1 MRESCISIMIKIDL
15 PEKIKFD
22 KSPQIVKTLIDQTL
36 LQSSGLISD
45 IMEHLTLAGGKNFR
59 AMLLLAAA
67 TDKEGY
73 VTQNAL
79 LSAAAVEILHLAT
92 LVHDD
97 VIDDAGIRRG
107 QTSIQTKFG
116 KKSAVICGDFL
127 FCKCFLLVAEVS
139 SQFQD
144 KFSDIAKA
152 MTKICL
158 GELKQFRHNG
168 DTAMSTRN
176 YLKIIA
182 GKTSALFSLA
192 LYSGSIIGEYDEKY
206 ARCLALF
213 GYYIGMIFQLTDDCM
228 DYETDIQT
236 AKKSVKNDLVEGVI
250 TLPLIYAI
258 SLKPEIK
265 DMIKKHSTLD
275 ELSEVFSEVISLGGV
290 AKTRDLAERY
300 YQKAKK
306 ILVRLD
312 DERKQLLFSEIL
324 EKIKV
329 REF

>member
-1 MRESCISIMIKIDL
+1 MMPSKQLVEQALR
-15 PEKIKFD
+15 
-22 KSPQIVKTLIDQTL
+22 
-36 LQSSGLISD
+36 QSDGIISD
-45 IMEHLTLAGGKNFR
+45 IMEHLTLTGGKNFR

-67 TDKEGY
+67 ADENGDVQK
-73 VTQNAL
+73 NAL

-97 VIDDAGIRRG
+97 VIDDAEIRRG
-107 QTSIQTKFG
+107 QKSVQAQYG

-139 SQFQD
+139 VQFQH
-144 KFSDIAKA
+144 KFADIAKA

-158 GELKQFRHNG
+158 GELKQFKHNG
-168 DTAMSTRN
+168 DISLSLRG

-192 LYSGSIIGEYDEKY
+192 LYSGSIIGGYDEKY

-228 DYETDIQT
+228 DYETDVKT
-236 AKKSVKNDLVEGVI
+236 AKKPVKHDLEQGVI

-258 SLKPEIK
+258 TKKPELKEIIK
-265 DMIKKHSTLD
+265 NHTAQKDFNGVIL
-275 ELSEVFSEVISLGGV
+275 EVIKLGGV
-290 AKTRDLAERY
+290 TKTQDLAERY

-306 ILVRLD
+306 VVSRIEN
-312 DERKQLLFSEIL
+312 ERKRMVFFEIL
-324 EKIKV
+324 EKIKT
-329 REF
+329 RKF